1 MKIDLQ
7 NDVGSVLISKDQIEK
22 TVKRLA
28 EQISEDYKHSQN
40 LILLGILKGSI
51 VFFSDLIREI
61 NVPCQIEFM
70 RVSSY
75 SGTKTTGNINILL
88 DLNRVDIGNC
98 DVLIIE
104 DIIDSGRT
112 LTYLKKYIAGKG
124 AHSVR
129 TCTLLDKPS
138 RREVT
143 FVPDYIG
150 AEIPDEFV
158 VGYGLDYN
166 DYYRNLPYI
175 GVLKKEIYE
184 K

>member
-1 MKIDLQ
+1 MDIDMK
-7 NDVGSVLISKDQIEK
+7 NDVGSVLLSEAQINGIVEK
-22 TVKRLA
+22 LAKR
-28 EQISEDYKHSQN
+28 ITEDYKNSPN
-40 LILLGILKGSI
+40 LILLGILKGSVI
-51 VFFSDLIREI
+51 FFSDLMRKIDI
-61 NVPCQIEFM
+61 PCQMEFM

-124 AHSVR
+124 ARSVR

-143 FVPDYIG
+143 FVPDYVG

-175 GVLKKEIYE
+175 GVLKREIYE